1 MKRIMFCG
9 LLAGALILLEATPAR
24 VAADKAPTT
33 WQTVED
39 FKVLKLWEHSS
50 LGPKEPEIAILQLS
64 EDREKELEH
73 DALGFLRKHKIFPK
87 VGVVRGHFVLRL
99 PERKV
104 EGKDPSIVVVVHDP
118 DCYAGFGSFE
128 INAIKE

>member
-1 MKRIMFCG
+1 MRRMVFCG
-9 LLAGALILLEATPAR
+9 LLAGALILLEATPAQL
-24 VAADKAPTT
+24 AADKPPTA

-73 DALGFLRKHKIFPK
+73 DALGFLRKYKIFPK
-87 VGVVRGHFVLRL
+87 VDVVRGHFVLRL
-99 PERKV
+99 PESKA
-104 EGKDPSIVVVVHDP
+104 EGKDPSIIVVVHDP
-118 DCYAGFGSFE
+118 GTYAGFGSFE